1 MREQEGTQNTKLEKK
16 KTTNPKQ
23 NMNCNV
29 VRKEKQKYK
38 GNSFVTFKVI
48 IRREVCRYVKQVQL

>member
-38 GNSFVTFKVI
+38 GNSFVTF
-48 IRREVCRYVKQVQL
+48 